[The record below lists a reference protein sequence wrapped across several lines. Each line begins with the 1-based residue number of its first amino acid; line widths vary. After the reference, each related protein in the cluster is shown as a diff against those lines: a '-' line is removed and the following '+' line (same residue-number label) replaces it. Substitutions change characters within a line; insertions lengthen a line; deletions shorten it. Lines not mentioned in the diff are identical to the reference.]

1 MKKSTKMFMG
11 ILGLC
16 LAALISMAGCKKAFD
31 ASGYVEAILDLTT
44 KSDTDPIKKY
54 VQDSDKLAELKAFAA
69 EEQEKIADAGFNRYE
84 VSQNVQKKWEELIQ
98 ELLKNSKYTV
108 EKAEKTESGYEVK
121 VNIEPISGIFDDLE
135 TPVREGCELYLKEN
149 KEDVINGTLIDID
162 ILNEIR
168 EIYIDAVRGNMEK
181 LSYGDAQTITVK
193 LSEGEGLAFSGIE
206 KAGGLLIDMSGFE
219 DIDLWEIW
227 EDITSFD
234 AAGFVKAALD
244 FYTKGDTD
252 TIKEYLDDEDDLK
265 NFDEKYMSSSF
276 IEDYKGLGI
285 SEDVLRELED
295 LYQQVLKKT
304 RYTVED
310 AEKSWTN
317 YTVKVS
323 IEPVAGIFDDIWEQ
337 MEGQAAA
344 YGEENAERIADGTIT
359 DEEVYSAL
367 CSMLVEDAKGN
378 IGNIHYKD
386 ASETTVNVRPK
397 GSSYTID
404 EFDLGMVYLMLVD
417 MSGLEGIF

>member
-121 VNIEPISGIFDDLE
+121 VNIEPISGIFDD
-135 TPVREGCELYLKEN
+135 
-149 KEDVINGTLIDID
+149 
-162 ILNEIR
+162 
-168 EIYIDAVRGNMEK
+168 
-181 LSYGDAQTITVK
+181 
-193 LSEGEGLAFSGIE
+193 
-206 KAGGLLIDMSGFE
+206 
-219 DIDLWEIW
+219 
-227 EDITSFD
+227 
-234 AAGFVKAALD
+234 
-244 FYTKGDTD
+244 
-252 TIKEYLDDEDDLK
+252 
-265 NFDEKYMSSSF
+265 
-276 IEDYKGLGI
+276 
-285 SEDVLRELED
+285 
-295 LYQQVLKKT
+295 
-304 RYTVED
+304 
-310 AEKSWTN
+310 
-317 YTVKVS
+317 
-323 IEPVAGIFDDIWEQ
+323 IWEQ

-359 DEEVYSAL
+359 EEEVYSAL

>member
-1 MKKSTKMFMG
+1 MKKSTKMFIG

-359 DEEVYSAL
+359 EEEVYSAL

>member
-121 VNIEPISGIFDDLE
+121 INIEPISGIFDDLE

-359 DEEVYSAL
+359 EEEVYSAL

>member
-359 DEEVYSAL
+359 EEEVYSAL

-404 EFDLGMVYLMLVD
+404 EFDLGMVHLMLVD